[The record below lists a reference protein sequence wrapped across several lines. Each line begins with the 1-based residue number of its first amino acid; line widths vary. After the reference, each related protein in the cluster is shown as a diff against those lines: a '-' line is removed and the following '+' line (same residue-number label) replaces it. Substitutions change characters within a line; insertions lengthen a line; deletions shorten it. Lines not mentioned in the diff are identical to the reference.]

1 MARKIDTFRS
11 QSQTG
16 AVIKYASASVEGET
30 PFIDDADTVTAS
42 FTPDAVGTYT
52 FTLDVSNVCHAAT
65 ERFVSSFLCNAE
77 PSEFRADVTRVNPK
91 PEKHASMCL
100 AKQTIE
106 AYVVDAD
113 GDDVFVSW
121 SHGAGDEGWD
131 VFVTDEKTLVT
142 NDTATNTNATTDGT
156 AANATTD
163 GTETRTPSST
173 PTVTTVSPWPPKTF
187 ADGTAFTGA
196 RRASGGAVLSPY
208 VGTSTSFQPDTP
220 GTYHLIATLT
230 DGCVVVTEP
239 VAVEV
244 EWEAFCVNA
253 GVAAVRTAFSVPVVL
268 FLSAL
273 TLIWWTSKSTP
284 THPLDPNVVLDVAA
298 RLRQW
303 DAQKN
308 GTYWAFPK
316 SDNTAFYL
324 SAGDCSD
331 RLR

>member
-42 FTPDAVGTYT
+42 FTPDAVGTYA

-142 NDTATNTNATTDGT
+142 NDTATDTNATTDGT
-156 AANATTD
+156 AANATDHLAAGLFIANSHALGYNTHA
-163 GTETRTPSST
+163 PM
-173 PTVTTVSPWPPKTF
+173 
-187 ADGTAFTGA
+187 A
-196 RRASGGAVLSPY
+196 
-208 VGTSTSFQPDTP
+208 PDTALRVP
-220 GTYHLIATLT
+220 TPYHI
-230 DGCVVVTEP
+230 CV
-239 VAVEV
+239 
-244 EWEAFCVNA
+244 
-253 GVAAVRTAFSVPVVL
+253 GKQL
-268 FLSAL
+268 KL
-273 TLIWWTSKSTP
+273 
-284 THPLDPNVVLDVAA
+284 
-298 RLRQW
+298 RLRV
-303 DAQKN
+303 
-308 GTYWAFPK
+308 
-316 SDNTAFYL
+316 S
-324 SAGDCSD
+324 
-331 RLR
+331 